1 MDNVEFPECDSSDLA
16 ARPDVNH
23 FQVPPIQ
30 PMEGIEQFIGRVLQ
44 QDSLPKQDVRGTWN
58 KTKSEREKLMK
69 QLNKANQAIEYW
81 ISKRKFIEQQLIT
94 NREQLENL
102 RGRMLA
108 DCLSE

>member
-1 MDNVEFPECDSSDLA
+1 MDNVEFPEYGCSDLA
-16 ARPDVNH
+16 ARPDVNQ

-30 PMEGIEQFIGRVLQ
+30 PMEGIEQFLGRVLQ
-44 QDSLPKQDVRGTWN
+44 QDSLPKQDVRGAWN

-94 NREQLENL
+94 NREQIENL